1 MSKGKILLHFYLDS
15 IVKTYLEMLIF
26 GDNIAVYPK
35 VSVILN
41 AVKDLALGLLHILCE
56 ILRVAQKRSSLA
68 EGKSNDNIAVFNCN
82 G

>member
-1 MSKGKILLHFYLDS
+1 MSYS
-15 IVKTYLEMLIF
+15 IIIFF

-41 AVKDLALGLLHILCE
+41 AVKDLALGLLHILSE
-56 ILRVAQKRSSLA
+56 ILRVAQ
-68 EGKSNDNIAVFNCN
+68 NDNIAVFNCN

>member
-1 MSKGKILLHFYLDS
+1 MYERVRKIN
-15 IVKTYLEMLIF
+15 F

-56 ILRVAQKRSSLA
+56 ILRVAQ
-68 EGKSNDNIAVFNCN
+68 NDNIAAFYCD